1 MDGGRKCEWRWAGD
15 VEMEMGIWGW
25 YEKGLL
31 GWLRLILGYLPSA
44 PLTLSTL
51 NMEQSKQLKHQISL
65 ITSTSKVQYHLC
77 GESF

>member
-1 MDGGRKCEWRWAGD
+1 MDEGGKCEWLWAGD
-15 VEMEMGIWGW
+15 VEMGMGIWGW

-31 GWLRLILGYLPSA
+31 GWLRLVLGYLPSA

-51 NMEQSKQLKHQISL
+51 NMEQSKLLKHQICL